1 MEFFF
6 ALLFL
11 ILYYLRPQDW
21 VPGLSG
27 FEIIKPLVAAWLLAL
42 VAARSRPSP
51 LPGFARTPHDWAM
64 FAYLG
69 YIVVYGGGS
78 IMGVLPLLAFYV
90 LTVQSV
96 NTWERLRRYLTVWT
110 GLLFGLA
117 LLGVLSTVGIDPTGA
132 QKIWYSQIGRLSLG
146 TYMHNNPNALA
157 HSIVAAIPAGYVL
170 YFWKGTVTSRTVVF
184 PLLAATVFYC
194 AWLTQSKGGYLVGAI
209 LLVIALILGRP
220 RWLQA
225 IAVAGALTVGVS
237 ALSFLPRMSEM
248 NDLRSDEGVQGRLL
262 AWEMARTVTK
272 NKATGEGWRQFLA
285 MISWRVGN
293 RTLIIPKATH
303 SSYVQVAAD
312 LGRYGLFLY
321 FAALWC
327 ALHSTLFF
335 RTSDPLQERCRRV
348 LLLYLFGNLVSGW
361 MINREYHTEYFLIIA
376 AAAAMHR
383 LRKAEE
389 AEEAALATTASESP
403 EMAAAG
409 AAGGAGET
417 FREPAIA
424 EKNVDSNFNGPG
436 HKFGTTVHAPE
447 SRPTAPIDEATRAER
462 KPVAVLGEKPAFI
475 PPGFFPAK
483 IKALWNR
490 FGLLDLATSFAMT
503 WLTFWTWDY
512 ILKNI

>member
-6 ALLFL
+6 SLLFL
-11 ILYYLRPQDW
+11 AIYYLRPHDW

-27 FEIIKPLVAAWLLAL
+27 FEIVKPLVGAWLLTL

-64 FAYLG
+64 LAYLG
-69 YIVVYGGGS
+69 YILFYGGGS
-78 IMGVLPLLAFYV
+78 IMGVLPFLAYYA

-96 NTWERLRRYLTVWT
+96 NSWERLRRYLGVWT
-110 GLLFGLA
+110 VLLFVLA
-117 LLGVLSTVGIDPTGA
+117 LFGVLSTIGIDPTGA
-132 QKIWYSQIGRLSLG
+132 QKLLYTQMGRLSLG

-157 HSIVAAIPAGYVL
+157 HSIVVAIPAGYVL
-170 YFWKGTVTSRTVVF
+170 YFWKGTPMARTAGF
-184 PLLAATVFYC
+184 PLIAATVFYC

-209 LLVIALILGRP
+209 LLVIALILGKP

-248 NDLRSDEGVQGRLL
+248 NNLRADEGVQGRLL

-285 MISWRVGN
+285 MIPWREGN

-312 LGRYGLFLY
+312 LGRYGLFFY

-335 RTSDPLQERCRRV
+335 RTNDPLQERCRRV
-348 LLLYLFGNLVSGW
+348 LLLFLFGNLISGW

-376 AAAAMHR
+376 ASAAMHR
-383 LRKAEE
+383 LRKAD
-389 AEEAALATTASESP
+389 EAALAATGTATAESGSTGPEAPDSSAPPAATGIGPAEAPASVTLPTTAS
-403 EMAAAG
+403 AASAT
-409 AAGGAGET
+409 AS
-417 FREPAIA
+417 
-424 EKNVDSNFNGPG
+424 VDPPSN
-436 HKFGTTVHAPE
+436 
-447 SRPTAPIDEATRAER
+447 
-462 KPVAVLGEKPAFI
+462 EKPAFV
-475 PPGFFPAK
+475 PELRFPEK

-490 FGLLDLATSFAMT
+490 FGVFDLATSFAMT

-512 ILKNI
+512 ILKNL